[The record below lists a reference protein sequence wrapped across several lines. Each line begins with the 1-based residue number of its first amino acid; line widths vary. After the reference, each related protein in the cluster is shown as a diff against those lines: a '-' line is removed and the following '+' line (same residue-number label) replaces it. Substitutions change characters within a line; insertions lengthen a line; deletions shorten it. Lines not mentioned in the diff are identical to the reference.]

1 MREIDNQ
8 MGYGAAIQGV
18 STLTA
23 IYHTVRDVKYLIVH
37 FPSVVALEMI
47 LLLLLLIEPLDTASS
62 TSDGQLL
69 PISSA
74 TAKTVYQNNPPESA
88 IDGSPSTFYHSNS
101 GSEPEW
107 LKLQLEEPA
116 LVSRVVIVN
125 RLFISL
131 KVIRRL
137 LGTRVYLYDADGT
150 TQIADCGK
158 ITEVDTENRADLTS
172 QTYTLPCDTSQLA
185 SYVKLED
192 SEIAVG
198 YDGSAI
204 IMNIAE
210 VKVYGTIWKSGR
222 RKKTRYSRTPIYRNP
237 DLPGGFIPPIF
248 FGKFLKF
255 CRLVNLHLQFARSNG
270 DHVSVRFEPSN

>member
-1 MREIDNQ
+1 MHCPRRQALN
-8 MGYGAAIQGV
+8 
-18 STLTA
+18 SSLS
-23 IYHTVRDVKYLIVH
+23 HLI
-37 FPSVVALEMI
+37 VALEMI
-47 LLLLLLIEPLDTASS
+47 LLLLLLIEPLASS
-62 TSDGQLL
+62 SPDDQLL

-74 TAKTVYQNNPPESA
+74 TAKTIYGNNPPESA

-125 RLFISL
+125 RLFNSL

-137 LGTRVYLYDADGT
+137 LGTHVYLYDADGT

-158 ITEVDTENRADLTS
+158 ITEVNTENVLDLTS
-172 QTYTLPCDTSQLA
+172 QTYTLPCDSLQLA

-192 SEIAVG
+192 SEKG
-198 YDGSAI
+198 DEGQF

-210 VKVYGTIWKSGR
+210 
-222 RKKTRYSRTPIYRNP
+222 
-237 DLPGGFIPPIF
+237 
-248 FGKFLKF
+248 
-255 CRLVNLHLQFARSNG
+255 
-270 DHVSVRFEPSN
+270 